1 MSLQVSSRFLS
12 TTEEQPKSKPVNIK
26 LLGSIKELSS
36 SSPMNILA
44 EPNQI
49 KVTPQLLKRI
59 DFLKNTH
66 FKLDRDVLR
75 KLMILEQELKDSLL

>member
-1 MSLQVSSRFLS
+1 MQVSSRFS
-12 TTEEQPKSKPVNIK
+12 HANEEQSRLKSSNFK
-26 LLGSIKELSS
+26 LLGSIRELTST
-36 SSPMNILA
+36 SPVNLLA

-75 KLMILEQELKDSLL
+75 KLMILEQELKDSLS

>member
-1 MSLQVSSRFLS
+1 MQVSSRFIN
-12 TTEEQPKSKPVNIK
+12 TNEEQSKPKNMNIK

-36 SSPMNILA
+36 NSPMNILSD
-44 EPNQI
+44 PTQI

-75 KLMILEQELKDSLL
+75 KLMILEQELRDNLM